1 MWLILGLFGLAFLGF
16 GSSVFALAV
25 TRVPVLRTPVG
36 VLREIRQAIGLQAG
50 QVLVDAGCADGRAL
64 RVLCDRSGVRGRGYE
79 LNGPVWLVAWL
90 RLGSG
95 PARRRLRVYWR
106 DFHRGELEDVDVV
119 YCYLMPAAM
128 ERVARKCAREMP
140 AGGRLVS
147 FLWEVPGWQPS
158 AVLAVGPL
166 RDRVFIYD
174 VHGCGEPGLET
185 TAPSGDF
192 TGADAGQAGPAAPPA
207 ERPKT

>member
-1 MWLILGLFGLAFLGF
+1 MWLILSLFGLAFLGF

-25 TRVPVLRTPVG
+25 TRVPVLRTPIG
-36 VLREIRQAIGLQAG
+36 VLREIRRAIGLQAG

-64 RVLCDRSGVRGRGYE
+64 RVLCDRPGVRGRGYE
-79 LNGPVWLVAWL
+79 LNGPAWL
-90 RLGSG
+90 AARLRIGFG
-95 PARRRLRVYWR
+95 PARRRLRIHWR
-106 DFHRGELEDVDVV
+106 DFHRSELEDADVV

-147 FLWEVPGWQPS
+147 YLWEVPGWRPG

-174 VHGCGEPGLET
+174 VHECGEPGL
-185 TAPSGDF
+185 D
-192 TGADAGQAGPAAPPA
+192 PAAPDDDESASEAARTTPA
-207 ERPKT
+207 TSADGQLKT